1 MQKHNNVK
9 SKLHKI
15 QKIKYSVPR
24 HSAKQKRGGRQNNL
38 KCIYKS
44 TCLTGKPS
52 STKSIKHTKQN
63 MKYPVIIKERTKKM

>member
-24 HSAKQKRGGRQNNL
+24 YSAKLKRLGRQNNL
-38 KCIYKS
+38 KCIYKLQENLLQLKAS
-44 TCLTGKPS
+44 N
-52 STKSIKHTKQN
+52 IQN
-63 MKYPVIIKERTKKM
+63 QT